1 MNARPF
7 EPQFAALTRV
17 PDVALGGSTG
27 AYLVD
32 YLGHRYVY
40 KIGASI
46 KHVINE
52 YIAFKL
58 YELAEVNVPKSG
70 LVYEGETPVGL
81 LLEYLVGESA
91 IGILTSDIYEKEK
104 TMLREEISK
113 SYVFHA
119 LFSNYDCNNSENYIV
134 PRLPAGEERV
144 YYNYNNNNW
153 NNNEG
158 GPIQHTQIH
167 AHDNTHV
174 IDLGGALLYR
184 SKGAEKGEAFKTKSV
199 PEIDS
204 ITDSTKGTT
213 GKLFIQLADS
223 PALKHRVIC
232 QRWNVFDSSVIPR
245 FLTSP
250 PIQSLLVKYE
260 MTGLTKI
267 LKGRIEAIDKF
278 CAGKAISSAL
288 GEAEL
293 DLLSKALHQDIENY
307 KNAKNLEDIKETLKG
322 KTEVLSLDSGDPLQL
337 PLVQAYD
344 KNSVLFREL
353 LNMASKEAL
362 NSKGSLGGYVD
373 LRLIH
378 HVIAKGDYDTI
389 VQLIL
394 KDVTLTATDL
404 SSLDVPRILR
414 EVARISPKGRLFGR
428 VHVAPFVRFPHSDMI
443 WNYAYSGYQPET
455 NLDSV
460 LDKQLLLK
468 KPIRGFTEWMDA
480 QAAYLAS
487 RPRITAI
494 VRAYTFRGD
503 KLANSYL
510 RGTLDNPYD
519 ILNAIRGDAT
529 VPFAYQI
536 FDNYDFLKSQGL
548 TLPPK
553 ETLMVEDITKMRNV
567 NFATIRHANIHALY
581 LANFDY
587 FLRLHILH
595 KLIKDFCHDLKRI
608 IKKAPRAPDTMFV
621 YRGIQDENHLKPG
634 TYDYVNTSF
643 VSTSINPY
651 VASSQSFTSPYF
663 GMPIRFCVYEME
675 LKYAAP
681 CIYLRSISH
690 FSEDEILLPYNLGYK
705 HSVDI
710 TLKYLC
716 NRLTEFTAETDFV
729 KLERVFVRRL
739 EVSDFTEDAEAK
751 TFAVNLRLSKKKK
764 RVPRINSMHGKTA
777 RNPKKAAKVVN
788 NNFELI

>member
-1 MNARPF
+1 
-7 EPQFAALTRV
+7 
-17 PDVALGGSTG
+17 
-27 AYLVD
+27 
-32 YLGHRYVY
+32 
-40 KIGASI
+40 
-46 KHVINE
+46 
-52 YIAFKL
+52 
-58 YELAEVNVPKSG
+58 
-70 LVYEGETPVGL
+70 
-81 LLEYLVGESA
+81 
-91 IGILTSDIYEKEK
+91 
-104 TMLREEISK
+104 
-113 SYVFHA
+113 
-119 LFSNYDCNNSENYIV
+119 
-134 PRLPAGEERV
+134 
-144 YYNYNNNNW
+144 
-153 NNNEG
+153 
-158 GPIQHTQIH
+158 
-167 AHDNTHV
+167 
-174 IDLGGALLYR
+174 
-184 SKGAEKGEAFKTKSV
+184 
-199 PEIDS
+199 
-204 ITDSTKGTT
+204 
-213 GKLFIQLADS
+213 
-223 PALKHRVIC
+223 
-232 QRWNVFDSSVIPR
+232 
-245 FLTSP
+245 
-250 PIQSLLVKYE
+250 

-267 LKGRIEAIDKF
+267 LKGRIEALDKY
-278 CAGKAISSAL
+278 CSDKPISSAL
-288 GEAEL
+288 SEAEL

-307 KNAKNLEDIKETLKG
+307 KDAKNLEDIKETIKG
-322 KTEVLSLDSGDPLQL
+322 KTEVLALDYGDPLQL

-344 KNSVLFREL
+344 KNPVLFREL

-362 NSKGSLGGYVD
+362 DSKGSLGGYVD
-373 LRLIH
+373 MRLIH

-389 VQLIL
+389 VQLIA

-414 EVARISPKGRLFGR
+414 EVARISPKGQLFGR
-428 VHVAPFVRFPHSDMI
+428 VRVAPFVRFPRSDMI
-443 WNYAYSGYQPET
+443 WNHEFSAYYPET

-468 KPIRGFTEWMDA
+468 KPIRGFTEWTVA
-480 QAAYLAS
+480 QATYLAS

-567 NFATIRHANIHALY
+567 NFATIHHAKIHALY
-581 LANFDY
+581 VANFDY

-595 KLIKDFCHDLKRI
+595 KLMKDFCHDLKRI

-634 TYDYVNTSF
+634 TYEHVNTSF

-651 VASSQSFTSPYF
+651 VASSKPFTSPYF
-663 GMPIRFCVYEME
+663 SMPIRFCVYEME

-716 NRLTEFTAETDFV
+716 NRLTEFTADTDHA

-751 TFAVNLRLSKKKK
+751 TFAVNLAVSKKKK
-764 RVPRINSMHGKTA
+764 RTFPRLNSIHGKTA
-777 RNPKKAAKVVN
+777 RNPKKAAKFAN
-788 NNFELI
+788 TN